1 MVTREEI
8 EVRAEDINQL
18 TDTMLARD
26 SINKYATNAG
36 SFSRDIIRTVAT
48 ELLIQENY
56 YLNETMKYQPATAE
70 GTFLDKICEEDQI
83 FRIAAIPSTGI
94 VKVYGEPGALIK
106 KGYIVSAENVEFTVL
121 EDLVIPANGIVGNID
136 VKVVCTEGGVVGN
149 VGVGNINKFSNTYA
163 GLLKVENLKSFEN
176 GKEEETDIELRERRI
191 EILSKP
197 IINYNKYQIEK
208 LILENIDLIE
218 KVKVIPRVNGAGT
231 AKVVL
236 VEKGT
241 TIVSSEVINN
251 IEIFLEEEI
260 ITDASFTVSSVKYKE
275 ITLTMEVILNKAY
288 TEQAAKEYITLS
300 LNKFFYENL
309 FSEKRIYYTEVIAKL
324 NELDCFTRTSN
335 VDISNIK
342 DDIILDNDELAKI
355 STITFKVLD

>member
-26 SINKYATNAG
+26 SINKYATNVG
-36 SFSRDIIRTVAT
+36 SFSRDIVRTVAT

-56 YLNETMKYQPATAE
+56 YLNETMKYLPSTAE
-70 GTFLDKICEEDQI
+70 GIFLDKICEEDQI

-94 VKVYGEPGALIK
+94 VKVYGEPGSLVK
-106 KGYIVSAENVEFTVL
+106 VGYLVSAENVEFTVL

-136 VKVVCTEGGVVGN
+136 VKVMCVEGGVIGN
-149 VGVGNINKFSNTYA
+149 VGVGNINKFSTTYT
-163 GLLKVENLKSFEN
+163 GLLKVENLTPFEN

-208 LILENIDLIE
+208 LILENMDLIE
-218 KVKVIPRVNGAGT
+218 KVRVISRVNGAGT

-236 VEKGT
+236 VEKET
-241 TIVSSEVINN
+241 VIASTDVINDVKT
-251 IEIFLEEEI
+251 FLEEEI
-260 ITDASFTVSSVKYKE
+260 ITDATFSVSSVKYKE
-275 ITLTMEVILNKAY
+275 ITITLEVILNKAY
-288 TEQAAKEYITLS
+288 TEVTAKEYIKAS
-300 LNKFFYENL
+300 LNKFFYNNL
-309 FSEKRIYYTEVIAKL
+309 FAESRLYYTEIIKELAM
-324 NELDCFTRTSN
+324 LDCFIKISN

-342 DDIILDNDELAKI
+342 DDIILDNDELARI

>member
-26 SINKYATNAG
+26 SINKYATNVG

-48 ELLIQENY
+48 ELLIQESY
-56 YLNETMKYQPATAE
+56 YLNETMKYQPATSE

-83 FRIAAIPSTGI
+83 FRIPSIPSTGM

-136 VKVVCTEGGVVGN
+136 VKVVCTEGGVGGN

-191 EILSKP
+191 GILSKP